1 MSAVPARSPRGGQP
15 GARWWWRALPYVA
28 AIVFT
33 LFMLTPLWL
42 IFVAAF
48 SPQADVYGFPK
59 ELYPRPFSTDTLTFF
74 LNSAGVQPSFKN
86 SLEAGLGALLLSL
99 LLGAPAG
106 YAVSRFSF
114 PGRYAL
120 QLVILATRSF
130 PALVLSIPLAVSFI
144 TWGLFDTVRGVAL
157 VHTAFALPTT
167 VLITSAVFYGVP
179 RDLEEAALT
188 LGCTPLGAFCRI
200 SFPMA
205 LPGLAAAALFTFV
218 LSWNEVFAAT
228 ILTQQHRTLPA
239 QVLSTLG
246 QAPLQY
252 QFAGAFMMIVP
263 SLVFIF
269 IIQRYLVPS
278 WGAVMK

>member
-1 MSAVPARSPRGGQP
+1 VSAVSARRR
-15 GARWWWRALPYVA
+15 RWAWKSVLLHAA
-28 AIVFT
+28 AILLTV
-33 LFMLTPLWL
+33 FMLAPLWL
-42 IFVAAF
+42 IFIAAF
-48 SPQADVYGFPK
+48 SPQNDVYAFPK
-59 ELYPRPFSTDTLTFF
+59 SLYPAHFSTDTLSFF
-74 LNSAGVQPSFKN
+74 LNSSGVKPSFKN
-86 SLEAGLGALLLSL
+86 SVEVGIGTLLLAL

-106 YAVSRFSF
+106 YAIARFSF
-114 PGRYAL
+114 PGQNLL

-130 PALVLSIPLAVSFI
+130 PALVLSIPLAVSFL
-144 TWGLFDTVRGVAL
+144 TWGLFDTVQGVAL

-188 LGCTPLGAFCRI
+188 LGCTPLGAFGRI
-200 SFPMA
+200 SLPMA

-228 ILTQQHRTLPA
+228 ILTQQNRTLPA

-246 QAPLQY
+246 EAPLQY
-252 QFAGAFMMIVP
+252 QFAGGFMMIVP

-269 IIQRYLVPS
+269 IIRRYLVSS
-278 WGAVMK
+278 WGTVTK

>member
-1 MSAVPARSPRGGQP
+1 MSGTPSARRHAPR
-15 GARWWWRALPYVA
+15 WWRALPYVA
-28 AIVFT
+28 AVLLT

-48 SPQADVYGFPK
+48 SPQTDVYNFPK
-59 ELYPRPFSTDTLTFF
+59 SIVPEHFSTDTLAFF
-74 LNSAGVQPSFKN
+74 LSSAGVEPSFKN
-86 SLEAGLGALLLSL
+86 SVEAGIGALLLSL
-99 LLGAPAG
+99 VLGAPAG
-106 YAVSRFSF
+106 YAVARFSF
-114 PGRYAL
+114 PGRHLL

-130 PALVLSIPLAVSFI
+130 PAIVLSIPLAVSFI

-157 VHTAFALPTT
+157 VHAAFALPTT

-188 LGCTPLGAFCRI
+188 LGCTPLSAFRQV
-200 SFPMA
+200 SLPMA

-269 IIQRYLVPS
+269 VIRRYLVSS
-278 WGAVMK
+278 WGAVTK

>member
-1 MSAVPARSPRGGQP
+1 MSAIPTSRRTAPRLKPA
-15 GARWWWRALPYVA
+15 LLYA
-28 AIVFT
+28 AAMLLTF
-33 LFMLTPLWL
+33 FMLAPLWL

-48 SPQADVYGFPK
+48 SPEADVYAFPK
-59 ELYPRPFSTDTLTFF
+59 LLYPAHFSTDTLNFF
-74 LNSAGVQPSFKN
+74 INSAGVKPSFGN
-86 SLEAGLGALLLSL
+86 SVKAGIGALLLAL
-99 LLGAPAG
+99 VLGAPAG
-106 YAVSRFSF
+106 YAVARFSF
-114 PGRYAL
+114 PGRNIL

-130 PALVLSIPLAVSFI
+130 PALVLSIPLAVSFL

-188 LGCTPLGAFCRI
+188 LGCTPLGAFRRI
-200 SFPMA
+200 SLPLA

-228 ILTQQHRTLPA
+228 ILTQQNRTLPA

-246 QAPLQY
+246 EAPLQY
-252 QFAGAFMMIVP
+252 QFAGGFMMIVP
-263 SLVFIF
+263 SLLFIF
-269 IIQRYLVPS
+269 IIRRYLVSS
-278 WGAVMK
+278 WGTVSK